1 VPIESWRQA
10 SPMAYNI
17 GCTLSAHCSHHITL
31 EQDMMHST
39 RRALAIAAAAAA
51 GLMIQVDTA
60 AQQQQP
66 ARAGS
71 AASDK
76 GAAASKLSRG
86 DAGML
91 RDIAQANMAEIE
103 TARVALEKS
112 QNADVKKFAQMMVDD
127 HTKGLADVKALASAK
142 GADLPDGV
150 DAKHKAN
157 MVEFK
162 TIKGDTFDKQYM
174 KHAGVG
180 DHEATLKLL
189 KKTQAEAADAD
200 LKALATKMMP
210 VVETHLKHAQGIA
223 KK

>member
-1 VPIESWRQA
+1 
-10 SPMAYNI
+10 MAYNI
-17 GCTLSAHCSHHITL
+17 GCALSAHCSHHITL

-39 RRALAIAAAAAA
+39 TRTLAVAAVAAA

-60 AQQQQP
+60 AQQQP

-71 AASDK
+71 AASEK

-103 TARVALEKS
+103 TGRVALEKS

-142 GADLPDGV
+142 GVDLPDGV
-150 DAKHKAN
+150 DVKHKAT

-162 TIKGDTFDKQYM
+162 ALRGDTFDRQYM
-174 KHAGVG
+174 KQAGVG

-210 VVETHLKHAQGIA
+210 VVETHLKHAQGMA

>member
-1 VPIESWRQA
+1 
-10 SPMAYNI
+10 M
-17 GCTLSAHCSHHITL
+17 
-31 EQDMMHST
+31 
-39 RRALAIAAAAAA
+39 AIAAVAAA
-51 GLMIQVDTA
+51 GLMIQVNTA
-60 AQQQQP
+60 AQQQP
-66 ARAGS
+66 AGAGS
-71 AASDK
+71 AAGAK
-76 GAAASKLSRG
+76 AAASKLSRG

-142 GADLPDGV
+142 GVDLPDGV
-150 DAKHKAN
+150 DVKHKAN

-162 TIKGDTFDKQYM
+162 ALRGDTFDSQYM

-210 VVETHLKHAQGIA
+210 VVQEHLKHAQGMA

>member
-1 VPIESWRQA
+1 
-10 SPMAYNI
+10 
-17 GCTLSAHCSHHITL
+17 
-31 EQDMMHST
+31 MMHSMT
-39 RRALAIAAAAAA
+39 RTWVVAAVAAA

-60 AQQQQP
+60 AQQQQQQR
-66 ARAGS
+66 AGAGS
-71 AASDK
+71 AA
-76 GAAASKLSRG
+76 GAKEAGSKLSRG

-142 GADLPDGV
+142 GFDLPDGV
-150 DAKHKAN
+150 DMKHKAN

-210 VVETHLKHAQGIA
+210 VVQEHLKHAQGMA

>member
-1 VPIESWRQA
+1 
-10 SPMAYNI
+10 
-17 GCTLSAHCSHHITL
+17 
-31 EQDMMHST
+31 MMHST
-39 RRALAIAAAAAA
+39 TRTLAIAAVAAA
-51 GLMIQVDTA
+51 GLMVQVDTG

-66 ARAGS
+66 RAGTGS
-71 AASDK
+71 AAANAK
-76 GAAASKLSRG
+76 GATSKLSSG

-103 TARVALEKS
+103 IGRVALEKS

-127 HTKGLADVKALASAK
+127 HTKGLADVKELASAK
-142 GADLPDGV
+142 GAELPDGP

-162 TIKGDTFDKQYM
+162 TIKGDTFDSQYM

-189 KKTQAEAADAD
+189 KKTQAQAADAD

-210 VVETHLKHAQGIA
+210 VVEEHLKHAQGMA

>member
-1 VPIESWRQA
+1 
-10 SPMAYNI
+10 MAYNT

-39 RRALAIAAAAAA
+39 TRTLAIAAVAAA
-51 GLMIQVDTA
+51 GLMIQVNTA
-60 AQQQQP
+60 AQQQQQR
-66 ARAGS
+66 AGAGS
-71 AASDK
+71 AA
-76 GAAASKLSRG
+76 GAKEAGSKLSRG

-103 TARVALEKS
+103 TGRVALEKS

-142 GADLPDGV
+142 GVDLPDGV
-150 DAKHKAN
+150 DVKHKAT

-162 TIKGDTFDKQYM
+162 ALRGDTFDRQYM
-174 KHAGVG
+174 KQAGVG

-210 VVETHLKHAQGIA
+210 VVEEHLKHAQGMA